1 MRVAESTPGGRPR
14 PRFARSCACVSAVA
28 EYAQLNLLKA
38 GADCRLREHPTPES
52 LDRFL
57 RGELPADEGRAVLAH
72 LVHGCRP
79 CQVAAAPLV
88 RLLFE
93 DGDPEDV
100 EDCGELYDEGFDRLF
115 AVAGR
120 ALTHQEREEGFVDG
134 VVRCRALLRRSHELR
149 HDDPAEMLQLARLAV
164 MSAQRLDPSRL
175 DIEQIADL
183 QARALAQLGNA
194 QRITGNLVG
203 AEGALGQAFELFKEG
218 TRDPLL
224 EAHLFSIQAAI
235 FGSQRRFSRAM
246 ELLERVEAAYSGVA
260 DDHEL
265 GRAVIQRG
273 LYIGYCGDT
282 GEAVQVLRRGLD
294 LIDEAAEPELALAA
308 VHNIAWF
315 LMELGHPREAR
326 TILLKNRARYEEHA
340 GRIDLLKRTWLE
352 GQIADGLGELDRA
365 TARLTEALDGFEE
378 AGLGYQ
384 AALAALDL
392 AAVWLRQE
400 QPQTAAALVEEAM
413 ETFKAL
419 GIGREALA
427 AFAVLQEACEQ
438 GAVTAAFVQQF
449 SSFFRR
455 LEHNPQARFKS
466 SA

>member
-1 MRVAESTPGGRPR
+1 M
-14 PRFARSCACVSAVA
+14 
-28 EYAQLNLLKA
+28 
-38 GADCRLREHPTPES
+38 REHPTPES

-72 LVHGCRP
+72 LVRGCRP

-93 DGDPEDV
+93 EGEPEDA
-100 EDCGELYDEGFDRLF
+100 EGCGELYDEGFDRAF

-120 ALTHQEREEGFVDG
+120 AAVQQELEDELVAEAYAAVVAYGHAGIQDLPAQFHG
-134 VVRCRALLRRSHELR
+134 VVFCRALLRRSHELR
-149 HDDPAEMLQLARLAV
+149 HDNPAEMLQLTKLAV
-164 MSAQRLDPSRL
+164 LGAQCLEPSSLDVLR
-175 DIEQIADL
+175 IADL
-183 QARALAQLGNA
+183 QARAWAELGNA
-194 QRITGNLVG
+194 ERITGDLAG
-203 AEGALGQAFELFKEG
+203 AEGALENALELFEEG
-218 TRDPLL
+218 TKDPLL
-224 EAHLFSIQAAI
+224 EADLFSIQAAV
-235 FGSQRRFSRAM
+235 FGGQRRFSQAN
-246 ELLERVEAAYSGVA
+246 ELLERAEAAYAGVEA
-260 DDHEL
+260 GHLL

-273 LYIGYCGDT
+273 LYTGYCGDT
-282 GEAVQVLRRGLD
+282 REAVKLLRRGLT
-294 LIDEAAEPELALAA
+294 LVDEAAEPELALAA

-315 LMELGHPREAR
+315 LMELGHVRDAR
-326 TILLKNRARYEEHA
+326 TILFKNRARYEEHA

-352 GQIADGLGELDRA
+352 GQIAAGLGELDRA

-392 AAVWLRQE
+392 AAVWLRQD
-400 QPQTAAALVEEAM
+400 QSQTAAALVEQAI

-427 AFAVLQEACEQ
+427 AFAVLQEACEH
-438 GAVTAAFVQQF
+438 GVATATFVQQV
-449 SSFFRR
+449 STFFRR
-455 LEHNPQARFKS
+455 LEHNPHARFKS